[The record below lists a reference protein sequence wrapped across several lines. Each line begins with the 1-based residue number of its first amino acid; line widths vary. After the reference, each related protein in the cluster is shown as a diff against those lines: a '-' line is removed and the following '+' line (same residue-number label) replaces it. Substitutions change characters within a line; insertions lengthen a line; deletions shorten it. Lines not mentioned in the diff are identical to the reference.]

1 MSLRAYRIL
10 LRTGGLTAVSTTAN
24 AATAALRA
32 DGLRP
37 VAEPRLLDGEFE
49 IQKLSGPKLMIAQWE
64 AAADVWQG
72 DKYQLPTATA

>member
-1 MSLRAYRIL
+1 MKEMHSLETTEHAAI
-10 LRTGGLTAVSTTAN
+10 AST
-24 AATAALRA
+24 RA

-37 VAEPRLLDGEFE
+37 VAETEMERGDFK

-72 DKYQLPTATA
+72 DKHRAEA

>member
-1 MSLRAYRIL
+1 M
-10 LRTGGLTAVSTTAN
+10 STTAN

-37 VAEPRLLDGEFE
+37 VAEPRLVEGEFVIE
-49 IQKLSGPKLMIAQWE
+49 QLSGPRLMLAQWE

-72 DKYQLPTATA
+72 NKHEVEVSASA

>member
-1 MSLRAYRIL
+1 
-10 LRTGGLTAVSTTAN
+10 VSTTAN

-37 VAEPRLLDGEFE
+37 VAEPRLVDGEFE
-49 IQKLSGPKLMIAQWE
+49 IQKLSGPRLMIAQWE

-72 DKYQLPTATA
+72 DKTKDESLTASV